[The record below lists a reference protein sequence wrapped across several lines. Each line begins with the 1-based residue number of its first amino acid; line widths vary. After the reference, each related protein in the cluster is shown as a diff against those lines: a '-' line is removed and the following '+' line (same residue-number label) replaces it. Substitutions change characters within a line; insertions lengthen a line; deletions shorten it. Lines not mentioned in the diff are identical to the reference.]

1 MDYKNV
7 IKELLNGECFNNK
20 IKHLSTKLN
29 NIIYLTLDNNV
40 LMADYTAELNLN
52 LLTEEELYSLYKE
65 IKSLWTPLD
74 REQFFYIS
82 ENGTIVDSEYF
93 EDSFFYDKIIEIGN
107 YFKTEE
113 EAEVVAKKLKNI
125 KINNMI

>member
-20 IKHLSTKLN
+20 IKHLSKKLN

-40 LMADYTAELNLN
+40 LMADYTTEINLN

-65 IKSLWTPLD
+65 IKSL
-74 REQFFYIS
+74 F
-82 ENGTIVDSEYF
+82 
-93 EDSFFYDKIIEIGN
+93 II
-107 YFKTEE
+107 
-113 EAEVVAKKLKNI
+113 
-125 KINNMI
+125 